1 MRSIDSKDDDNS
13 NFDDNSDSE
22 EQIDLLNNLPP
33 IEKITLESNYIKENI
48 NAFQLIRNRKYSEAS
63 EIYKKCM

>member
-33 IEKITLESNYIKENI
+33 IEKITLESNYIKH
-48 NAFQLIRNRKYSEAS
+48 FSLILILFDYFLVFLKYLLSL
-63 EIYKKCM
+63 